1 MLCSF
6 HQEVSRYWGWVLL
19 YLWVL
24 KALPGHP
31 EASIHGIL
39 SSLSSLPSMFPTAMF
54 QANPPTHSCP
64 NIFPCSILHLF
75 QVIPLCGMP
84 SSQPH
89 THLHCPQGLGP
100 VASCLCPTGEMV
112 MELCPGRASLQA
124 VHQWRLKLAMGGRG
138 YSRFG
143 VSFKVETRNLK

>member
-6 HQEVSRYWGWVLL
+6 PQEVSRDWGWVLL
-19 YLWVL
+19 YLWIL
-24 KALPGHP
+24 KALTGRP

-39 SSLSSLPSMFPTAMF
+39 SSLSSISSMFPTAMF

-64 NIFPCSILHLF
+64 NTFPCSILHLF
-75 QVIPLCGMP
+75 QSKMP

-89 THLHCPQGLGP
+89 THLRCPQGLGP
-100 VASCLCPTGEMV
+100 VASCLCPTEEML
-112 MELCPGRASLQA
+112 MEVCPERASLQA

-138 YSRFG
+138 YSRSR
-143 VSFKVETRNLK
+143 VNFKVEMRNPK